1 MLLGHL
7 IRTLRT
13 WRRYRACVRE
23 LSRLDEREL
32 ADIGLTRSQITWVA
46 FRTAR
51 DLAWQE
57 GNTPILRAGGSAKP

>member
-13 WRRYRACVRE
+13 WRRYRTCVRE
-23 LSRLDEREL
+23 LSRLDDREL
-32 ADIGLTRSQITWVA
+32 ADIGLTRSQISWVA

-51 DLAWQE
+51 NLGWRE
-57 GNTPILRAGGSAKP
+57 GSTSRSRGDADAKG